1 MQLAKAAFLA
11 TLSSASSIQK
21 LSQYEMPS
29 LISQPALEDEAS
41 LLDVLIAANGQ
52 GDLLLQAQ

>member
-11 TLSSASSIQK
+11 TLSSASSLQR

-41 LLDVLIAANGQ
+41 LLDVLIAANGE
-52 GDLLLQAQ
+52 GDLLL